1 MERDLRD
8 LNWYCASVIFLSLV
22 DSFFLAPGSSEEEE
36 VEGSEGFSL
45 EDEEVEGIAVDDVEV
60 GGGAGVL
67 RSWTDPPAGSAKGSG
82 GWEVEV
88 RGVSVTRVET
98 EVRVGERDGEGETLF
113 SLLSLAS
120 ASERVGR
127 AARYGIGTSP
137 NAACSQLKRPS
148 RGIPLSKSKFHLLAA
163 SFLAFFN
170 SFLTK
175 RRFSSWSVGPKRAL
189 LTLLGLGPGGD
200 LCWLSSSEELE
211 EARMPGWWSRNRP
224 RPLMSLV
231 TEGLAGHAF
240 ICSPGFLPHH
250 HVLKSRRN

>member
-1 MERDLRD
+1 ML
-8 LNWYCASVIFLSLV
+8 LPVIFLSLV

-36 VEGSEGFSL
+36 VEGSGGFSL

-67 RSWTDPPAGSAKGSG
+67 KSWTDPPAGSAKGSG

-98 EVRVGERDGEGETLF
+98 ELRVGERDGEGETLF

-148 RGIPLSKSKFHLLAA
+148 RGIPLSKSKFLEGTRVVVQEGYISCNSPLA
-163 SFLAFFN
+163 S
-170 SFLTK
+170 
-175 RRFSSWSVGPKRAL
+175 
-189 LTLLGLGPGGD
+189 
-200 LCWLSSSEELE
+200 C
-211 EARMPGWWSRNRP
+211 
-224 RPLMSLV
+224 LV
-231 TEGLAGHAF
+231 L
-240 ICSPGFLPHH
+240 GFLQFFPN
-250 HVLKSRRN
+250 KT